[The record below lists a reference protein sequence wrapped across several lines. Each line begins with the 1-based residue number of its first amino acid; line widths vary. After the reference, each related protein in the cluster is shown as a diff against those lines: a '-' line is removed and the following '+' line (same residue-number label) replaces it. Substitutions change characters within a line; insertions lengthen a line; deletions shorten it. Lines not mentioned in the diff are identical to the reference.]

1 MFTHNFKYTLKI
13 LFKNKMLIFWTFAF
27 PIILGTFFQMA
38 FSDIEKNEKLDII
51 DIAIVDNK
59 EFQENTIYKESF
71 KVLSDKENEDR
82 LFHTKYVTEE
92 KAKSLL
98 SDDEITGYLIIKD
111 NKPKV
116 VVGTSDI
123 NETILK
129 FVVEE
134 ITSKAEIMKSVA
146 NLKIEE
152 LKKNTPPEDT
162 GNYNSLYASIYG
174 QVMEITKKKDANIKD
189 MSSSN
194 LSYTMVEFYTLIA
207 MACLY
212 SGILSMFAINQSL
225 ANMTATGKRMA
236 VSPTSKGKIILSS
249 VLASYL
255 TSLIGIFLL
264 FIYTIFVLHVDYG
277 NRLFYI
283 ILLAFAGSFAGLSLG
298 VATSCCFKVSDNT
311 KTGIIIS
318 ITMLGCFLSGM
329 MGITMKY
336 IVDKNIPIVNKLN
349 PANMITDGF
358 YSLYYYDTMD
368 RFFLNFFSLLLF
380 ATVLIVISIFHL
392 RRQKYDSI

>member
-38 FSDIEKNEKLDII
+38 FSDIERNEKLDII

>member
-152 LKKNTPPEDT
+152 LKKK
-162 GNYNSLYASIYG
+162 Y
-174 QVMEITKKKDANIKD
+174 
-189 MSSSN
+189 SS
-194 LSYTMVEFYTLIA
+194 
-207 MACLY
+207 
-212 SGILSMFAINQSL
+212 
-225 ANMTATGKRMA
+225 
-236 VSPTSKGKIILSS
+236 
-249 VLASYL
+249 
-255 TSLIGIFLL
+255 
-264 FIYTIFVLHVDYG
+264 
-277 NRLFYI
+277 
-283 ILLAFAGSFAGLSLG
+283 
-298 VATSCCFKVSDNT
+298 
-311 KTGIIIS
+311 
-318 ITMLGCFLSGM
+318 
-329 MGITMKY
+329 
-336 IVDKNIPIVNKLN
+336 
-349 PANMITDGF
+349 
-358 YSLYYYDTMD
+358 
-368 RFFLNFFSLLLF
+368 
-380 ATVLIVISIFHL
+380 
-392 RRQKYDSI
+392 RRYW

>member
-1 MFTHNFKYTLKI
+1 
-13 LFKNKMLIFWTFAF
+13 MLIFWTFAF